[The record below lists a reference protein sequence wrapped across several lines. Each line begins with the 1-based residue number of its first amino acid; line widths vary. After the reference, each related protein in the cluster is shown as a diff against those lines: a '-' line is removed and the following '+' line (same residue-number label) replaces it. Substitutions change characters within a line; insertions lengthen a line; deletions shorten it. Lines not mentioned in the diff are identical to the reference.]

1 MLKQIQG
8 EEIHFQCS
16 HLITAEPSIT
26 HLQNKLSSN
35 IKEEGEIPWKKTPII
50 NLNKETGDDCLLKS
64 YLHIIWS
71 Y

>member
-1 MLKQIQG
+1 MLTPHNCWTKYNPPPEQIIFKYKRG
-8 EEIHFQCS
+8 GGNT
-16 HLITAEPSIT
+16 L
-26 HLQNKLSSN
+26 
-35 IKEEGEIPWKKTPII
+35 KKNPII